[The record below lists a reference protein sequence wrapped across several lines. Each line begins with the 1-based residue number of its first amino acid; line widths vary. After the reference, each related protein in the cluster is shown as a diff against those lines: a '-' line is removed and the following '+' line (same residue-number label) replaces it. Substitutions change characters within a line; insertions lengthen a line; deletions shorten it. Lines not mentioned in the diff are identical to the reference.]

1 MQSEKQKNYSDE
13 EVIKK
18 LCLVNGV
25 SYDKIAQE
33 GSNMKSLEIF
43 FSGFPRMVGLS
54 FFPRLCQLTIVDQ
67 NIQHIQGLECCLLLQ
82 ELWIVQCHLTE
93 ISGLQNC
100 VQLQKLYLYDN
111 QITEMQNL
119 ELQVNLEVLWLN
131 NNCITQIQG
140 LHTLEKLQEVN
151 LADNMIEKIGHSLD
165 PLANLHHLNL
175 SGNKISSF
183 KELTFLARLP
193 SLGELSLQEPTS
205 SPNPVCLLCNYA
217 THVLYHM
224 PGLQRLDTYDVSSK
238 PVKEAAESAVLK
250 KMMYYN
256 MRVRTARRN
265 LAETRSSLM
274 EKKKSLLQLPEECI
288 KTLSHALK
296 SLERELSMA
305 PVSCKKDDPGAP
317 LQLEEGSAETG
328 DSTSDIS
335 HDPDRENKIL
345 LKIEALKERLRAW
358 TTRMEEIEA
367 CFEQDLARA
376 TSRMEYTV
384 EFLLMEL
391 ESVGNI
397 RLEEGSSA
405 DFWFTSC
412 CDLLL
417 SRFVPLDYRSHGV
430 VDIRINTVIRIH
442 NSALRLRFED
452 RLHSLV
458 ASDDSICRN
467 HRRRLDYL
475 FYTAD
480 PEKCEREETLCILE
494 EGFKTAEQLKALG
507 KDGAIPLSNSLSVT
521 EQPRIEYALHQ
532 SSQGDPK
539 RSVETL
545 PFRHGQ
551 VIVSKVF
558 VGNSTPLRE
567 AEPLDRS
574 SYSRVF
580 SVYRNVDTKHR
591 TSDDRPCS
599 TKIHECTPRRR
610 QWFVFDHELVL
621 PEYIVYFEYITEDKD
636 QPSPLSSAAGSEASV
651 DAVQDRAAVSMEPA
665 LRPLPKL
672 LSLDDKILLA
682 VARANVLSQITVLN
696 LHNNS
701 LSKIKE
707 ISRLTALRHLTV
719 SFNMLARLDDIS
731 HMPHLEVLDA
741 SFNQLVTLEG
751 LRGLGQLKHLDVS
764 WNRLSRA
771 REDTAVLRK
780 HAPALLRLDTRHNPW
795 IRPEEVR
802 MTALGRLTTLTHLDG
817 ELVSEEEAAEALRT
831 AAGSRINQSCLT
843 AHCRTHSQ
851 RPRNLS
857 LLSTAQLLSLSPADQ
872 SLSPDL
878 DPDWMAKI
886 TTLNLDGQRI
896 SKLTGLSKLVNL
908 RWASFNDNDI
918 SKAEGLDSCEKLEEL
933 SLNNNSISSLSGL
946 SRLHGLSKL
955 SMDGNDLS
963 GLDASALDQLS
974 SLSFLSVENNCIA
987 SLHGIH
993 RLRSLLELYIGS
1005 NRISTSR
1012 DIYYLKG
1019 LTNLI
1024 ILDLHGNPLVEKLEN
1039 YRIYVVFHLS
1049 SLKALDGVA
1058 VEMSESES
1066 AKNTF
1071 RGRLT
1076 TDTIAE
1082 KLGHSNYSEITY
1094 LTLQSCSIRMVDLSP
1109 ADVFCKLRSVNL
1121 DHNNLTSF
1129 SGLIHLPSVK
1139 ALCLNYNHIES
1150 ILPRQKTQA
1159 HLTSRQ
1165 ILHSKVHSSGYGQ
1178 QSPSKASREAGPS
1191 GSLEPL
1197 MGSLEVLH
1205 LSHNGISNM
1214 ANLQLSRLTNLKALF
1229 LQGNEISQVEGLE
1242 GLQQLRELVLD
1253 KNRIKVLS
1261 KSSFAAQGVLV
1272 ELHLSENRIREL
1284 NHLDSLT
1291 ELRKLFLGVNKLQ
1304 DVAEL
1309 EKLAVLPSLTELSV
1323 VGNPVARN
1331 SQHRPAVVLRL
1342 AQLQVLDGV
1351 TVTLEERTRAELP
1364 CSDQSPCPPRPGAS
1378 VPTTEINLPGLLPL
1392 VPHSAAVRGP
1402 SVSAGLQSLVH
1413 GHDVLPGSADDDH
1426 YMFRYRKHKHGA
1438 VARSG
1443 QTDAGLRHSR
1453 RAGSSLPAAGLLSD
1467 GNRVTLTYSKQ
1478 ESYSRFPSGG
1488 KPPHM

>member
-296 SLERELSMA
+296 SVCTTCSNIGGITESSPSCSGCVVHVQA
-305 PVSCKKDDPGAP
+305 VSVW
-317 LQLEEGSAETG
+317 L
-328 DSTSDIS
+328 
-335 HDPDRENKIL
+335 ENKIL
-345 LKIEALKERLRAW
+345 LKIEALKERLVFNLYK
-358 TTRMEEIEA
+358 IK
-367 CFEQDLARA
+367 
-376 TSRMEYTV
+376 YTV

-458 ASDDSICRN
+458 ASDDSIYSQ
-467 HRRRLDYL
+467 RRLDYL

-580 SVYRNVDTKHR
+580 SVYRN
-591 TSDDRPCS
+591 
-599 TKIHECTPRRR
+599 CTPRRR

-621 PEYIVYFEYITEDKD
+621 PEYIVYFEYITEVNEYLNIILKLVFR
-636 QPSPLSSAAGSEASV
+636 SSV

-857 LLSTAQLLSLSPADQ
+857 LLSTAQIRSYQLCLLFCFLNAGQ
-872 SLSPDL
+872 
-878 DPDWMAKI
+878 I

-1178 QSPSKASREAGPS
+1178 QSPSKASRDFVLN
-1191 GSLEPL
+1191 LEPL

-1323 VGNPVARN
+1323 VGNPVSISGLHGQSVRWP
-1331 SQHRPAVVLRL
+1331 SPSDCIHGCDV
-1342 AQLQVLDGV
+1342 GV
-1351 TVTLEERTRAELP
+1351 DPDCE
-1364 CSDQSPCPPRPGAS
+1364 
-1378 VPTTEINLPGLLPL
+1378 
-1392 VPHSAAVRGP
+1392 
-1402 SVSAGLQSLVH
+1402 
-1413 GHDVLPGSADDDH
+1413 
-1426 YMFRYRKHKHGA
+1426 
-1438 VARSG
+1438 
-1443 QTDAGLRHSR
+1443 LRHISNSFSCEQLTPSIAFSLTQSR
-1453 RAGSSLPAAGLLSD
+1453 VQTPDDSVVP
-1467 GNRVTLTYSKQ
+1467 N
-1478 ESYSRFPSGG
+1478 
-1488 KPPHM
+1488 